1 MKNIPNDK
9 LEDYYTDTLLK
20 LNTKQYPGL
29 TKDKF
34 MKISTKS
41 GSDKSLC
48 AQDMVR

>member
-34 MKISTKS
+34 MKEKLFKIDYQK
-41 GSDKSLC
+41 KL
-48 AQDMVR
+48 QELK